1 MVRTCALT
9 RAEMPVEALV
19 RWADV
24 VHHNMRLPAARKL
37 KVDYDSLKRI
47 NPQLIYC
54 HVSAYGPTGP
64 RADWPGFDQLMQAS
78 CGWEVEQGGAGQPP
92 MWLRFGIGDF
102 FAGLSSLYVL
112 LLGLYQR
119 ARTGEGQMVNAS
131 LLGATLL
138 TMSEA
143 VGREDGSVTP
153 IAHLDASQTGLCDTH
168 RLYCC
173 NDGWIAVAAL
183 EPEEAQRFSAL
194 AGADPEAYFA
204 GRTQAD
210 ALSSLSAH
218 GVPAEAVL
226 EAQLDPFLDNPDHAA
241 AGLHTHYQH
250 AVFGELQQIGAFWDF
265 GDLPLSLDRP
275 PPALGQHSRD
285 VLGGLGLENSELERL
300 AAAGVV
306 RL

>member
-1 MVRTCALT
+1 
-9 RAEMPVEALV
+9 
-19 RWADV
+19 
-24 VHHNMRLPAARKL
+24 
-37 KVDYDSLKRI
+37 
-47 NPQLIYC
+47 
-54 HVSAYGPTGP
+54 
-64 RADWPGFDQLMQAS
+64 
-78 CGWEVEQGGAGQPP
+78 
-92 MWLRFGIGDF
+92 
-102 FAGLSSLYVL
+102 
-112 LLGLYQR
+112 
-119 ARTGEGQMVNAS
+119 MVNAS

-143 VGREDGSVTP
+143 VGHEDGRVTP

-183 EPEEAQRFSAL
+183 EPEEAQRFRAL
-194 AGADPEAYFA
+194 AGADPETYFV
-204 GRTQAD
+204 GRTQSD
-210 ALSSLSAH
+210 ALSTLSAQ

-250 AVFGELQQIGAFWDF
+250 AVYGELQQIGAFWDF